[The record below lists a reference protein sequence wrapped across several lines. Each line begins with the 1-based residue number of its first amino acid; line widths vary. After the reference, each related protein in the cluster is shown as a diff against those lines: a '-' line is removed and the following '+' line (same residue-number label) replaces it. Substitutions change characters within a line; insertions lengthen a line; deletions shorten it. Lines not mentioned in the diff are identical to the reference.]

1 MLRRSKD
8 YLETCVCEIQG
19 EGKTGGGREEKREGG
34 DAKRF
39 TFHVPGRLIKFQKL
53 KHHLLR
59 VVQSA
64 RRRPGKVGRAS
75 CHPFQRIKHIFH
87 QTRLP
92 TDQPSRAKFR
102 PVWTV
107 ASHLER
113 PEKSL
118 SLSVFTNFL
127 YLVVRISLVDHRRFN
142 PRSDSPDRKTMRRWL
157 LDITFRGEKGRVRLD
172 AREAWQGPGIRDSY
186 ANRIIGFTMLNERMS
201 IPVWGWVVG
210 CHQLGSHVTSSNTWD
225 FMAGNFAYLKLERQ
239 YIFLICWW
247 LRFVIVWKIVFRCKP
262 FTGFLSSL
270 CNFLHPLN
278 FGN

>member
-1 MLRRSKD
+1 MDFPNPRKRISSKSLVRCFKCFGVPRTTWKLVCAKFKGKEKREEEGRR
-8 YLETCVCEIQG
+8 
-19 EGKTGGGREEKREGG
+19 REEKGGGG

-39 TFHVPGRLIKFQKL
+39 TCHVPGRLIKFQKL

-118 SLSVFTNFL
+118 SLPLSLPPSLALSVFTNFL

-142 PRSDSPDRKTMRRWL
+142 PRSDSPDRKTMRR
-157 LDITFRGEKGRVRLD
+157 
-172 AREAWQGPGIRDSY
+172 
-186 ANRIIGFTMLNERMS
+186 
-201 IPVWGWVVG
+201 
-210 CHQLGSHVTSSNTWD
+210 
-225 FMAGNFAYLKLERQ
+225 
-239 YIFLICWW
+239 
-247 LRFVIVWKIVFRCKP
+247 
-262 FTGFLSSL
+262 
-270 CNFLHPLN
+270 
-278 FGN
+278 

>member
-1 MLRRSKD
+1 MCAKFKGKEKREEEGRR
-8 YLETCVCEIQG
+8 
-19 EGKTGGGREEKREGG
+19 REEKGGG

-39 TFHVPGRLIKFQKL
+39 TCHVPGRLIKFQKL

-118 SLSVFTNFL
+118 SLPLSLPPSLALSIFTNFL
-127 YLVVRISLVDHRRFN
+127 SIWLYGLVWLTIAVSILVSIHRIVKQCAAD
-142 PRSDSPDRKTMRRWL
+142 
-157 LDITFRGEKGRVRLD
+157 
-172 AREAWQGPGIRDSY
+172 Y
-186 ANRIIGFTMLNERMS
+186 S
-201 IPVWGWVVG
+201 I
-210 CHQLGSHVTSSNTWD
+210 
-225 FMAGNFAYLKLERQ
+225 
-239 YIFLICWW
+239 
-247 LRFVIVWKIVFRCKP
+247 
-262 FTGFLSSL
+262 
-270 CNFLHPLN
+270 
-278 FGN
+278 